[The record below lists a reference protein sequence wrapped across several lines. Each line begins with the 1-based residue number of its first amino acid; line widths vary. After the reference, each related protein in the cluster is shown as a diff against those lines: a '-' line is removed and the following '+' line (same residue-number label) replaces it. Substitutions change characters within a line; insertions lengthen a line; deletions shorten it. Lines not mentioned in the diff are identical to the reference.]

1 MFDIIDGT
9 RGMKVHKLFA
19 AFALFAVLFSPVSL
33 VQAQENG
40 FHVSPVIFNEKSKAR
55 DIIKQ
60 SITLTNSTERKLNLY
75 PSVYDVSVTEGETG
89 FTPAQGSEE
98 RSLSLANWIE
108 LSRGVI
114 ELGPGE
120 EKVIPFV
127 IRVHMDAAPGMYHA
141 HISLSEGSTRESAE
155 AGEPL
160 SVVTVN
166 VEVEKDVKE
175 VLQLASFSTDNFFL
189 SGDDVIFNLGV
200 ENIGNQELQPK
211 GEIRIYDRSGKE
223 IASIPVNK
231 DGAVF
236 SPEQKAQLASV
247 WSGAEGF
254 GKYKAFLNIDYGANQ
269 TASVQ
274 DTVFFWIVPWKQL
287 TLFFV
292 IGILLVGAGVFYF
305 HRRHEARLGFHPMPI
320 AGFPQQAPYYTP
332 TLPKKEK
339 KSLWPFKFGGTSIPS
354 VVPPSKMAE
363 AHEIV
368 TPHHVAVPP
377 VPSVP
382 QSAPMPHVEHRP
394 HPTLLSVSIP
404 RPPVHGSTINL
415 KDLPLRKQETHEVTD
430 SHIIN
435 LKK

>member
-1 MFDIIDGT
+1 MFDIIDAI
-9 RGMKVHKLFA
+9 RRMKVDQ
-19 AFALFAVLFSPVSL
+19 LFAVFALIAVLLSPFNN
-33 VQAQENG
+33 AYAEDNG
-40 FHVSPVIFNEKSKAR
+40 FAVTPVIFNEKAKAR

-60 SITLTNSTERKLNLY
+60 SITLTNTTERKLNLY

-98 RSLSLANWIE
+98 RSVSLANWIE

-189 SGDDVIFNLGV
+189 SGDDVIFNYGV

-254 GKYKAFLNIDYGANQ
+254 GKYKAFLNIDYGSSQ
-269 TASVQ
+269 VASVQ

-320 AGFPQQAPYYTP
+320 AGFPQTAPYYTP

-339 KSLWPFKFGGTSIPS
+339 KPLWPFKFGGTSLPS
-354 VVPPSKMAE
+354 VVPMPQKPAVQEVMTPQSV
-363 AHEIV
+363 AHS
-368 TPHHVAVPP
+368 PVAP
-377 VPSVP
+377 VP
-382 QSAPMPHVEHRP
+382 QSAPVHHVEHRP

-415 KDLPLRKQETHEVTD
+415 KDLPLRKKEIHEVTD
-430 SHIIN
+430 GHIIN